1 MTHGQKALCRALVLT
16 VGISFATA
24 QSAQAQLKVAGNVN
38 GVDGFCIADNNV
50 GCVVGIQISDSDA
63 TVGRIRIAEVTV
75 GGVVLS
81 GTLTTTVGPPVNILN
96 TSLTL
101 RNPTAVPVTM
111 TLAVGATS
119 FTGPTTRMFTAGSG
133 TWQTADGSEI
143 QLSWYHDPAN
153 SQGAETALDRPGTE
167 LTTFDDSAKD
177 DLLEAFATDS
187 HHKSI
192 LDSPFSLTLGV
203 DLTLVGGG
211 TLLGVG
217 QAVGTSSQ

>member
-1 MTHGQKALCRALVLT
+1 MTHGHKALCRAVVLT

-24 QSAQAQLKVAGNVN
+24 QSAQAQLKVAGNIS
-38 GVDGFCIADNNV
+38 GVDGFCIADNNFACAV
-50 GCVVGIQISDSDA
+50 GVQIIDLDP
-63 TVGRIRIAEVTV
+63 TVGRIRISEATV

-81 GTLTTTVGPPVNILN
+81 GTLSTTVGPPVNVLN

-101 RNPTAVPVTM
+101 RNSTPVPVTL

-119 FTGPTTRMFTAGSG
+119 FAAPTTRIFTAGSG

-187 HHKSI
+187 HQKSI
-192 LDSPFSLTLGV
+192 LDSPFSLTLGL

-211 TLLGVG
+211 TLLGLG
-217 QAVGTSSQ
+217 QAVGTTPQ